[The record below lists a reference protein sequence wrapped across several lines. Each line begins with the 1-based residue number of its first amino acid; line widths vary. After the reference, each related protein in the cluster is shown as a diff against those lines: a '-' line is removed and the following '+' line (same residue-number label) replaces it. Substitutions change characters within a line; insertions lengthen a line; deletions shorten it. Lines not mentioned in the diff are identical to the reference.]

1 VSADRGKHLA
11 AGEPIVRFENV
22 WVWLGETLAL
32 RDVSLDIEVGK
43 FIGLMGPNGG
53 GKTTLL
59 KTIVGLIRPDRGRVV
74 LHKPV
79 GKTVGYVP
87 QEEHIDPEFP
97 VTAYD
102 VVEMGL
108 YGPLGVFT
116 RKTEE
121 RRTQVLTAL
130 ELLGMREHAGRGI
143 GTLSGGEKQRV
154 SIARAIVGKPSL
166 LLLDEPTTGVDAD
179 ARDDFFRTLRKLRE
193 SLSLTVIL
201 ASHDIEVVPTQVDE
215 VICINQRVFVHAAPE
230 EIKDVGDF
238 RKAYGCE
245 LEFVAHGRYPHRVVE
260 HHGDS
265 KCGAGD
271 VRKDNNDV

>member
-1 VSADRGKHLA
+1 MRADIGEHLA
-11 AGEPIVRFENV
+11 VAEPIVRLENV
-22 WVWLGETLAL
+22 WVWLGQTLAL
-32 RDVSLDIEVGK
+32 RDVSLDIEAGK

-59 KTIVGLIRPDRGRVV
+59 KIIVGLIRPDRGRVV
-74 LHKPV
+74 LQKPV

-87 QEEHIDPEFP
+87 QEEYIDPEFP

-108 YGPLGVFT
+108 YGSLGVFT
-116 RKTEE
+116 RRTE
-121 RRTQVLTAL
+121 RRRAEVLAAL
-130 ELLGMREHAGRGI
+130 DLLGMKEHAGRGI

-193 SLSLTVIL
+193 SLSLTIIL

-215 VICINQRVFVHAAPE
+215 VVCINQRVFVHAAPE
-230 EIKDVGDF
+230 EIKDVADF

-260 HHGDS
+260 HHEDKTRGSGD
-265 KCGAGD
+265 
-271 VRKDNNDV
+271 RNKDESNV